1 MEGTSGRRRTL
12 PRLVLLRHGQ
22 SVWNRDNRFTG
33 WTDVDLSEQ
42 GVAEAREA
50 ARLLA
55 ASGIAFDHCFTS
67 VLKRAIRTLWIVLD
81 EMDAMWLPV
90 CQTWRLNERH
100 YGALQGLDK
109 ARTGED
115 VGVAQLH
122 VWRRSYNGRP
132 PALALSDPRHPAGDR
147 RYALVPRAQLPAGE
161 SLADTVARV
170 LPFWHERIEPVLIHG
185 RTVLVVAH
193 GNSLRGL
200 VMYLDGLG
208 EDEVA
213 ELEIPT
219 GTPLVYDFDEG
230 LTPTLRR
237 RLHPPAEPV

>member
-1 MEGTSGRRRTL
+1 MAAG
-12 PRLVLLRHGQ
+12 
-22 SVWNRDNRFTG
+22 
-33 WTDVDLSEQ
+33 LSD
-42 GVAEAREA
+42 
-50 ARLLA
+50 LA
-55 ASGIAFDHCFTS
+55 AE
-67 VLKRAIRTLWIVLD
+67 RAPLRC
-81 EMDAMWLPV
+81 APGPR
-90 CQTWRLNERH
+90 Q
-100 YGALQGLDK
+100 GA
-109 ARTGED
+109 
-115 VGVAQLH
+115 H
-122 VWRRSYNGRP
+122 GRP